1 MASAHAWPPAQAA
14 LYLMRVVP
22 KVASVW
28 PYKAGSTTLPET
40 PSGVRPEDFGRHRRI
55 LKTDEF
61 SSVFRLRPVKRT
73 EHFALYQQSNAL
85 GHARLGVVVAKRLA
99 QRAVTRNMIKR
110 IAREIFRRSDSTSTD
125 CIIRLTNP
133 LMSRKQSASSKSCKI
148 ALTAELKTLLSSV
161 DSQTRHPV

>member
-1 MASAHAWPPAQAA
+1 
-14 LYLMRVVP
+14 MRVAP
-22 KVASVW
+22 KAASVW
-28 PYKAGSTTLPET
+28 PFKAGSTTLPET
-40 PSGVRPEDFGRHRRI
+40 LSGDRPEDFGRHRRI

-85 GHARLGVVVAKRLA
+85 GHARLGIVVAKRLA

-110 IAREIFRRSDSTSTD
+110 IAREIFRRSESTSMD

-148 ALTAELKTLLSSV
+148 ALTAELKTLLNSV
-161 DSQTRHPV
+161 DSQTRHHNQ

>member
-1 MASAHAWPPAQAA
+1 
-14 LYLMRVVP
+14 MRVAL

-28 PYKAGSTTLPET
+28 PFKAGSTTLPET
-40 PSGVRPEDFGRHRRI
+40 PPGDRPEDFGRHRRI

-73 EHFALYQQSNAL
+73 EHFALYQQSNDL
-85 GHARLGVVVAKRLA
+85 GHARLGIVVAKRLA

-110 IAREIFRRSDSTSTD
+110 IAREIFRRSESTSTD
-125 CIIRLTNP
+125 CIIRLTNS

-148 ALTAELKTLLSSV
+148 ALTAELRNLLNSV
-161 DSQTRHPV
+161 DSQTRHRN

>member
-1 MASAHAWPPAQAA
+1 
-14 LYLMRVVP
+14 MRVAP

-28 PYKAGSTTLPET
+28 PFKAGSTNLPET
-40 PSGVRPEDFGRHRRI
+40 SSGDRPEDFGRHRRI

-73 EHFALYQQSNAL
+73 EHFALYQQSNTL

-110 IAREIFRRSDSTSTD
+110 IAREIFRRSDATSTD

-133 LMSRKQSASSKSCKI
+133 LMSRKHSASSKSCKI

-161 DSQTRHPV
+161 DSQSRHRT

>member
-1 MASAHAWPPAQAA
+1 
-14 LYLMRVVP
+14 
-22 KVASVW
+22 
-28 PYKAGSTTLPET
+28 LPET
-40 PSGVRPEDFGRHRRI
+40 PSGDRPEDFGRHRRI

-85 GHARLGVVVAKRLA
+85 GHARLGIVVAKRLA

-110 IAREIFRRSDSTSTD
+110 IAREIFRRSESTSTD
-125 CIIRLTNP
+125 CIIRLTNS

-148 ALTAELKTLLSSV
+148 ALTAELRNLLSSV
-161 DSQTRHPV
+161 DSQTRHRN

>member
-1 MASAHAWPPAQAA
+1 
-14 LYLMRVVP
+14 
-22 KVASVW
+22 
-28 PYKAGSTTLPET
+28 LPET
-40 PSGVRPEDFGRHRRI
+40 PSGDRPEDFGRHRRI

-85 GHARLGVVVAKRLA
+85 GHARLGIVVAKRLA

-110 IAREIFRRSDSTSTD
+110 IAREIFRRSESTSTD

-133 LMSRKQSASSKSCKI
+133 LMSRKHSASSKSCKI
-148 ALTAELKTLLSSV
+148 ALTAELRTLLSSV
-161 DSQTRHPV
+161 NSQTRHHNQ

>member
-14 LYLMRVVP
+14 LYLTRVAP

-28 PYKAGSTTLPET
+28 PFKAGSATLP
-40 PSGVRPEDFGRHRRI
+40 
-55 LKTDEF
+55 EF

-85 GHARLGVVVAKRLA
+85 GHARLGIVVAKRLA

-110 IAREIFRRSDSTSTD
+110 IARELFRRSESSSMD

-148 ALTAELKTLLSSV
+148 ALTAELRILLSYV
-161 DSQTRHPV
+161 DSQPRQRI

>member
-1 MASAHAWPPAQAA
+1 MASAHAWLPAQDA
-14 LYLMRVVP
+14 LYLMRVAP
-22 KVASVW
+22 KAASVW
-28 PYKAGSTTLPET
+28 PFKAGSTTLPET
-40 PSGVRPEDFGRHRRI
+40 LSGDRPEDFGRHRRI

-85 GHARLGVVVAKRLA
+85 GHARLGIVVAKRLA

-110 IAREIFRRSDSTSTD
+110 IAREIFRRSESTSTD

-148 ALTAELKTLLSSV
+148 ALTAELRTLLSSIS
-161 DSQTRHPV
+161 SQTRHHI

>member
-1 MASAHAWPPAQAA
+1 
-14 LYLMRVVP
+14 MRVAL

-28 PYKAGSTTLPET
+28 PFKAGSTTLPET
-40 PSGVRPEDFGRHRRI
+40 PPGNRPEDFGRHRRI

-85 GHARLGVVVAKRLA
+85 GHARLGIVVAKRLA

-110 IAREIFRRSDSTSTD
+110 IAREIFRRSESTSTD
-125 CIIRLTNP
+125 CIIRLTNS

-148 ALTAELKTLLSSV
+148 ALTAELRNLLSSV
-161 DSQTRHPV
+161 DSQTRHRN

>member
-1 MASAHAWPPAQAA
+1 MASAHAWPPALDA
-14 LYLMRVVP
+14 LFLMRVAP

-28 PYKAGSTTLPET
+28 PFKAGSNTLPEIT
-40 PSGVRPEDFGRHRRI
+40 SGDRPEDFGRHRRI

-85 GHARLGVVVAKRLA
+85 GHARLGIVVAKRLA

-110 IAREIFRRSDSTSTD
+110 IAREIFRRSELTSMD

-133 LMSRKQSASSKSCKI
+133 LMNRKQSASSKSCKI
-148 ALTAELKTLLSSV
+148 ALTVELQNLLSSV
-161 DSQTRHPV
+161 DSQPRHRT